1 MTYSITNS
9 VNGTITILDG
19 SVDNTTS
26 LTLNG
31 RGSTG
36 WGQYNTQNLYSMLCN
51 YAGTLTP
58 NNPIIGQLWYDSN
71 TQLLNY
77 LIATNTWDQIA
88 SQQWVNGN
96 FATLAELNALA
107 AKEGSDVANLQS
119 ELNALSTKE
128 SGDVA
133 NLQSEISALSANS
146 SSDIAALEN
155 TLGSYVTKADLYS
168 PPAGSSPVAI
178 GAGGTGLTTIGTA
191 NQVLQVNA
199 SSNGLQYVTLS
210 TEAVTSF
217 NGRVGA
223 VTLTASDVDSA
234 LGYTPLSSTGAGAS
248 GSWNINAATAT
259 TATSVGHA
267 LSPSSY
273 ISGSAYNGSA
283 AQTWSINA
291 TPNDSANTI
300 VARDEN
306 GDIWISDLNTSANI
320 NCSGAIVASGDITA
334 LASDERLKHDIHTIE
349 NALAL
354 TKQLRGV
361 RYKRKDI
368 ENHRGNIGFI
378 AQEIQKVIPEV
389 VHEGNDGYLSVLYQN
404 VVGLLVESI
413 KELSDEVESLK
424 PLKDEVSSLRNEL
437 LTMQQIVNKV
447 ITYQKNDINE

>member
-1 MTYSITNS
+1 MSSLSFIITNDA
-9 VNGTITILDG
+9 NGSFTIPFATIE
-19 SVDNTTS
+19 NTLTS
-26 LTLNG
+26 ISLFG
-31 RGSTG
+31 KGVG
-36 WGQYNTQNLYSMLCN
+36 N
-51 YAGTLTP
+51 YAQPFAQNALDQLTNFASP
-58 NNPIIGQLWYDSN
+58 NEPINPLLGQIWYNST

-77 LIATNTWDQIA
+77 YISPNTWDQIV
-88 SQQWVNGN
+88 SQQWVSAN

-107 AKEGSDVANLQS
+107 AKEASDIA
-119 ELNALSTKE
+119 ALEAKE
-128 SGDVA
+128 ASDVA

-267 LSPSSY
+267 LSPGSY

-283 AQTWSINA
+283 AQTWSVSA
-291 TPNDSANTI
+291 SSANVANEI
-300 VARDEN
+300 VARDSS
-306 GDIWISDLNTSANI
+306 GNI
-320 NCSGAIVASGDITA
+320 NITTLTATGNLNCDGAIYSGGDITA
-334 LASDERLKHDIHTIE
+334 FNSDERLKHDIFTIE
-349 NALAL
+349 DALSK

-389 VHEGNDGYLSVLYQN
+389 VHMGDDGYLKVAYQN
-404 VVGLLVESI
+404 VVGLLVEAI
-413 KELSDEVESLK
+413 KELSDEVDFLK
-424 PLKDEVSSLRNEL
+424 NEVLS
-437 LTMQQIVNKV
+437 MKGDG
-447 ITYQKNDINE
+447 K